1 MSSSSSTTNVPKSAR
16 GTAPLPAIFPNVI
29 TSPGSPPGN
38 QSPITHTIV
47 QAFTKQRAASGKA
60 AIKAGNHADTK
71 LRIITFLAPP
81 PSHQDPLR
89 TMSVDQ
95 LATLSDPDL
104 VHQALQLL
112 TTDNLSGSVRLA
124 DGSAVS
130 MRGCIIEFVNN
141 SKTRE
146 GRELK
151 KQLNERLGE
160 LKALLNVER
169 FTNKQTDDGSEFSPD
184 SDFSSIGL
192 FDDDEE
198 ISSAVKRKRLST
210 LAEVTVGTATERQD
224 KTKRRIK
231 PTNRLGT
238 NVRDC
243 ICTRLKVVRFRRI
256 VLYSWFRPV
265 KRSPLF
271 LYSRLTC
278 SPRRR

>member
-16 GTAPLPAIFPNVI
+16 GMAPLPAIFPNVI

-38 QSPITHTIV
+38 QPPVTHTIV

-89 TMSVDQ
+89 NMSVDQ

-112 TTDNLSGSVRLA
+112 TTDNLSGSFVWLTVRL
-124 DGSAVS
+124 VILMIS
-130 MRGCIIEFVNN
+130 MRDCIIEFVNN

-160 LKALLNVER
+160 LKALLDVER

-184 SDFSSIGL
+184 GDFSM
-192 FDDDEE
+192 E
-198 ISSAVKRKRLST
+198 SSQKSYGSTWNKWEKFSRKYF
-210 LAEVTVGTATERQD
+210 
-224 KTKRRIK
+224 
-231 PTNRLGT
+231 P
-238 NVRDC
+238 
-243 ICTRLKVVRFRRI
+243 
-256 VLYSWFRPV
+256 
-265 KRSPLF
+265 PL
-271 LYSRLTC
+271 
-278 SPRRR
+278 